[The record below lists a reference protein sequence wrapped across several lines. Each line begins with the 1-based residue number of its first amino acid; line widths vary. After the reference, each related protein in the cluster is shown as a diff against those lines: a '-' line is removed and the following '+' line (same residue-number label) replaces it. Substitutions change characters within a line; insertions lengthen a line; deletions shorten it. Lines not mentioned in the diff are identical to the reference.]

1 VDQNTFGKRTGSWR
15 FAALIAAVGL
25 LLAVAALWG
34 ANKQV
39 LGLFH
44 DDGIYAVVAK
54 AISQGDG
61 YRILSLPTSPH
72 QTKYPFLYSY
82 LLSWLWSLNPD
93 FPGNIFLL
101 KMLNV
106 AVLVAI
112 FFLASVFYRRLFPA
126 ASIAALIFAV
136 LVATNPILFTYTD
149 YVVSDLLYVL
159 IALAS
164 LYLATFSTAK
174 VPVLGIVAG
183 LACLTRLAAAP
194 LVFAGVI
201 HSYLR
206 RGWRGAAYFS
216 AGVFLLVAPW
226 IIWVL
231 FRRDPSS
238 LSLHSYYS
246 AYDFSAGASPGIGDL
261 IGSHAPVVMGKARY
275 LLGSFD
281 LLYLLPLM
289 PWLLPFVA
297 ALTVLGVVVS
307 ARREGAFEW
316 AFFLS
321 SVALLLV
328 WPFHPGRYVAPLV
341 PLLVLFLFRGMAAGE
356 CWVNSSGGE
365 YPFKEL
371 LAKLAW
377 LPAMLILL
385 LNGVWLSSYLLNQD
399 EQTIRGVYGHRLPY
413 GWSGFQ
419 ESFAWIRQNTTPT
432 ARLGTAYDPM
442 YFLYTGRK
450 AIRPALHRSATY
462 FYPYG
467 RAKPDVGSVDDIK
480 TELQTMRIDYLIVD
494 PLDGYAE
501 GKATIKL
508 LEELIA
514 SYGDKAKLAF
524 TSADGKHRIYA
535 LIHE

>member
-1 VDQNTFGKRTGSWR
+1 MVFSRWG
-15 FAALIAAVGL
+15 FAISVVVVAL
-25 LLAVAALWG
+25 LLGGAALWG
-34 ANKQV
+34 ANKQS

-61 YRILSLPTSPH
+61 YRIISLPTIPH

-82 LLSWLWSLNPD
+82 LLSWLWALNPS
-93 FPGNIFLL
+93 FPENIFLL
-101 KMLNV
+101 KAFNV

-112 FFLASVFYRRLFPA
+112 FFLATALYRRLFPD
-126 ASIAALIFAV
+126 ASIAV
-136 LVATNPILFTYTD
+136 LVFALLVSTNPILFTYTD
-149 YVVSDLLYVL
+149 YAVSDLLYVL
-159 IALAS
+159 LAMAAL
-164 LYLATFSTAK
+164 YFATSMAVK
-174 VPVLGIVAG
+174 VPALSIVTG

-201 HSYLR
+201 HSFLR
-206 RGWRGAAYFS
+206 RGWRGAAFFGT
-216 AGVFLLVAPW
+216 GVFLLVVPW
-226 IIWVL
+226 IIWSL
-231 FRRDPSS
+231 THRDSS
-238 LSLHSYYS
+238 PLSLLSYYS
-246 AYDFSAGASPGIGDL
+246 AYDFLSGASRGIGEL
-261 IGSHAPVVMGKARY
+261 IGSHAPVVIGNAQY

-281 LLYLLPLM
+281 LLYLLPLI
-289 PWLLPFVA
+289 PGLLPFVA
-297 ALTVLGVVVS
+297 VFTVWGMVVS
-307 ARREGAFEW
+307 PRPEGAFGW

-341 PLLVLFLFRGMAAGE
+341 PLLVLFLFRGMAACE
-356 CWVNSSGGE
+356 CWLNSVGGE
-365 YPFKEL
+365 YPFKGAV
-371 LAKLAW
+371 AKIVW
-377 LPAMLILL
+377 LPALLILL
-385 LNGVWLSSYLLNQD
+385 LNGVWLSSYLLLHD
-399 EQTIRGVYGHRLPY
+399 EQTMRGVYGHRLPY
-413 GWSGFQ
+413 GWSGFE
-419 ESFAWIRQNTTPT
+419 ESFAWIRQNTTPN

-480 TELQTMRIDYLIVD
+480 AELQTMRIDYLIVD

-508 LEELIA
+508 LDDLIA

-524 TSADGKHRIYA
+524 TSTDGKHRIYA
-535 LIHE
+535 LIRE

>member
-1 VDQNTFGKRTGSWR
+1 VEQNTVIGKTTGSWR
-15 FAALIAAVGL
+15 FAASTAVVGL
-25 LLAVAALWG
+25 MLALSALWG

-44 DDGIYAVVAK
+44 DDGIYTVVAR
-54 AISQGDG
+54 ALYQGDG
-61 YRILSLPTSPH
+61 YRIISLPAAPP

-82 LLSWLWSLNPD
+82 LLSWLWALNPD

-101 KMLNV
+101 KAFNGAL
-106 AVLVAI
+106 LVAI
-112 FFLASVFYRRLFPA
+112 FFVASAFYRRLFPG
-126 ASIAALIFAV
+126 ASLAALVFAV
-136 LVATNPILFTYTD
+136 VVSTNPILFTYTD

-159 IALAS
+159 FAMAA
-164 LYLATFSTAK
+164 LYLASFSTTK
-174 VPVLGIVAG
+174 VPVVGVVTG

-201 HSYLR
+201 YAYLR
-206 RGWRGAAYFS
+206 HGWRGAAYFS
-216 AGVFLLVAPW
+216 AGIFLLVSPW
-226 IIWVL
+226 LVWVL
-231 FRRDPSS
+231 SHRDPSP
-238 LSLHSYYS
+238 LSLLSYYS
-246 AYDFSAGASPGIGDL
+246 AYDFSSGASRGIGDL
-261 IGSHAPVVMGKARY
+261 VGNHASVVMGNARY

-297 ALTVLGVVVS
+297 AFTMLGVIVS
-307 ARREGAFEW
+307 LRREGAFAW

-321 SVALLLV
+321 SVVLLLV

-341 PLLVLFLFRGMAAGE
+341 PLMILFLFRGMAAGQ
-356 CWVNSSGGE
+356 CWVNSAGGE
-365 YPFKEL
+365 YLFKEMV
-371 LAKLAW
+371 AKIVW
-377 LPAMLILL
+377 LPALLILL
-385 LNGVWLSSYLLNQD
+385 LNGVWLSSLLLNQD
-399 EQTIRGVYGHRLPY
+399 EQTTRGVYGRRLPY
-413 GWSGFQ
+413 GWSGFE
-419 ESFAWIRQNTTPT
+419 ESFAWIRRNTAPN

-467 RAKPDVGSVDDIK
+467 EAKPDVGSVDDIK
-480 TELQTMRIDYLIVD
+480 TELQAMGIDYLIVD

-508 LEELIA
+508 LDELVA
-514 SYGDKAKLAF
+514 SFGEKAKLAF
-524 TSADGKHRIYA
+524 TSSDGEHRIYA
-535 LIHE
+535 LAH